1 MNYTRGKAADN
12 EGLQFKFY
20 PKASAR
26 PGLSRFSSAAAMNV
40 ARTAAKQ
47 WGFMNRLVIIAG
59 DKESRESRGCAS
71 HPGTGHG

>member
-1 MNYTRGKAADN
+1 
-12 EGLQFKFY
+12 
-20 PKASAR
+20 
-26 PGLSRFSSAAAMNV
+26 MNV